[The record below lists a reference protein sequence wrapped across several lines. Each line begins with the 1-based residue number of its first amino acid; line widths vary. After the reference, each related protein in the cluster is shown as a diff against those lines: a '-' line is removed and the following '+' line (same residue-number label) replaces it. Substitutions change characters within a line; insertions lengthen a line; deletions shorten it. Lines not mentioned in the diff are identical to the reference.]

1 MELLGKIKIH
11 ELAKEIGMASKD
23 VLEKAK
29 SLGIDVS
36 SHLSNVTDEQATEI
50 RNAYSKN
57 NKNNV
62 KKENKVES
70 KKEAKKET
78 KKDNKKDTPV
88 IIRREVILNDEEDSK
103 KETKK
108 SEERKDVG
116 FVKRRNNNDYN
127 IVYRNKPNK
136 PLTVNELFGLGKKE
150 EKEAA

>member
-1 MELLGKIKIH
+1 MGKIKIH

-78 KKDNKKDTPV
+78 KKDNKKEPEDPTSH
-88 IIRREVILNDEEDSK
+88 EKKNDHQKNQWLFSFAIFYL
-103 KETKK
+103 K
-108 SEERKDVG
+108 SSR
-116 FVKRRNNNDYN
+116 
-127 IVYRNKPNK
+127 IPP
-136 PLTVNELFGLGKKE
+136 PL
-150 EKEAA
+150 